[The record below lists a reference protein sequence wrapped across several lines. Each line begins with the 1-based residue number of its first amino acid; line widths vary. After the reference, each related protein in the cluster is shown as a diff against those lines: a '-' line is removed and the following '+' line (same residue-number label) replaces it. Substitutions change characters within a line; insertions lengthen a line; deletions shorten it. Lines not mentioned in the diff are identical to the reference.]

1 QDQLKYGAIDT
12 LIMFPIF
19 EEQLKILKK
28 EKLIDIAKL
37 EFATTKVVGDMEL
50 KGVYIDVKRWKTI
63 IRNLNKKR
71 EEHAKKFQEAIRP
84 YFKSSSID
92 LFGNLGDSININ
104 SQVQL
109 MDLFNNKMGLSLP
122 STGEGILMMEDNPIV
137 QILRDYRKYEK
148 LVSAFGENL
157 LSKVNKKTGR
167 LHPEFNQLGAA
178 TGRFSCNNPNL
189 QQIPKQTEDAPFR
202 SCFNPEPGYKLV
214 TTDYATMEMRIM
226 ADLSKDPSLL
236 EAFEK
241 GVDVHSHTASLMFN
255 LEFNDTFIDDH
266 PKERFAAKS
275 INFGLMYGRGPTSL
289 AKQIGVSPE
298 EGKIY
303 LEKYFKSYPG
313 VRKFLEDMARNA
325 VKRGWSTTPA
335 GRKRWYNKPDKND
348 PDYRKKIG
356 HIERQA
362 KNHPIQGTN
371 ADCTKYALV
380 FIQDRIKKE
389 GWEAWPILTVHDEV
403 VCEVREDQAEE
414 WSKIQSQEMIRAG
427 ELFIKKVPVESVP
440 FIGDVWEH

>member
-1 QDQLKYGAIDT
+1 
-12 LIMFPIF
+12 
-19 EEQLKILKK
+19 
-28 EKLIDIAKL
+28 
-37 EFATTKVVGDMEL
+37 
-50 KGVYIDVKRWKTI
+50 
-63 IRNLNKKR
+63 
-71 EEHAKKFQEAIRP
+71 
-84 YFKSSSID
+84 
-92 LFGNLGDSININ
+92 
-104 SQVQL
+104 
-109 MDLFNNKMGLSLP
+109 MGLSLP

-189 QQIPKQTEDAPFR
+189 QQIPKQTEAAPFR

-214 TTDYATMEMRIM
+214 TTDYATMEMRIL
-226 ADLSKDPSLL
+226 ADLSNDPSLL

-255 LEFNDTFIDDH
+255 LEFNDTFKDDH

-313 VRKFLEDMARNA
+313 VRKFLDDMARNA